1 MHSVTRKQIEQAKEW
16 DLLSY
21 LQMYEHQE
29 LKKCGSEYCT
39 VSHDSLKISNG
50 KWHWHSQGVGG
61 RTALDYLIKVKR
73 MDFVKAVETLCGIG
87 SKPIQRTGKDACRA
101 APQCLPEEPLCPLSL
116 PEPNRYGT
124 AMVSYLQGRGVDAD
138 IISRCIGLGILYEGR
153 RYHNC
158 VFIGRDREGKARYA
172 CIRGIGGRYRGEVEG
187 SDKRYGFCLRSRAC
201 GCFSVTVA
209 ESPIDALSVASVRK
223 IQGEDWEAD
232 NYLSLG
238 GTAPCAL
245 LQFLEDHP
253 AIERITLCLDN
264 DKAGIRGMEK
274 IHEAILESP
283 GLSRRTLDIIDS
295 PPPVSCGKDYN
306 DLLQKRMA
314 GEPGR
319 GDVPWQL

>member
-1 MHSVTRKQIEQAKEW
+1 MPGVTRKQIEQAKEW

-21 LQMYEHQE
+21 LRAYEPRE
-29 LKKCGSEYCT
+29 LKKCGNEYCM

-50 KWHWHSQGVGG
+50 KWHWHSQGIGG
-61 RTALDYLIKVKR
+61 KTALDYLIKVR
-73 MDFVKAVETLCGIG
+73 GMDFVGAVEALCGMG
-87 SKPIQRTGKDACRA
+87 SGMEPNA
-101 APQCLPEEPLCPLSL
+101 AAERITPERQPREFSL

-187 SDKRYGFCLRSRAC
+187 SNKRYGFCLPSRAC

-209 ESPIDALSVASVRK
+209 ESPIDVLSVASVRK

-295 PPPVSCGKDYN
+295 PPPVSYGKDYN